1 MKKEGK
7 SSRHWL
13 LRALR
18 KNFLA
23 GLLVAVPIGIVILLL
38 AWFFTTIDGLLQ
50 PIIKA
55 IFGKEIIGLG
65 FIVSLVLIYLAG
77 VLASNIVGR
86 RIIHFGES
94 ILARVPVLKQLYSG
108 SKLVIAGLSGTGL
121 DKAAFREVVLVEF
134 PRQGMKTIAFITN
147 EIKDKSGK
155 KLLTIYIPTA
165 PVPTSGYFEIVSEDM
180 VIRTDIPVDEAMQMV
195 ISSGM
200 ISPAELDT
208 EATPKGKKS
217 SSDTGP
223 PTT

>member
-13 LRALR
+13 LKNLR
-18 KNFLA
+18 RHLLA

-38 AWFFTTIDGLLQ
+38 AWFFTTIDSLLQ
-50 PIIKA
+50 PVIKA
-55 IFGKEIIGLG
+55 VFGQEFIGLG
-65 FIVSLVLIYLAG
+65 FVISLVLIYLAG

-94 ILARVPVLKQLYSG
+94 ILARVPVLRQLYSG

-200 ISPAELDT
+200 ISPAELDI
-208 EATPKGKKS
+208 EGTPKGKKS